1 MEYNT
6 YYNKI
11 ITDENL
17 METVKHG
24 KQEYPFQ
31 FYYDKLRLFDFNC
44 IDWHWHTEIEFVYVE
59 KGTVTFSVGENEFE
73 LAEGNGLF
81 INSKVLHRFYSADE
95 GIIPNFVF
103 LPSLIA
109 EEESLLYKKYVQPII
124 NSGVAYEVLSK
135 DISWQLLIL
144 EKIREII
151 SVQKGNELLTVSL
164 LQQMWNILYEN
175 IDIKGTNEDDYS
187 SLSQVRLQLML
198 QYINSNYA
206 NIITLNDIAEYV
218 QVSKSTALNLF
229 NRFIHTTP
237 INYLINYRLSQAAKL
252 LRNTE
257 KKIYAVARET
267 GFESTGYFCR
277 KFKENYYLTPSD
289 YRRKRIQN

>member
-24 KQEYPFQ
+24 KQEYPFR
-31 FYYDKLRLFDFNC
+31 FYYDNLRLFDFNC

-206 NIITLNDIAEYV
+206 NIITLNDIGEYA

>member
-24 KQEYPFQ
+24 KQEYPFR
-31 FYYDKLRLFDFNC
+31 FYYDNLRLFDFNC

-206 NIITLNDIAEYV
+206 NIITLNDIAEYA